1 MDRQGAG
8 EVLSGLQGRQGGAR
22 MRWPAGTAAGAR
34 AKTKN
39 GDDNNNGARARGAS
53 GKADGF
59 TAIVALIRLAQRR
72 AMTVML
78 SYIRSMA
85 RPRAV
90 HAKEF

>member
-8 EVLSGLQGRQGGAR
+8 EVFSGLQGGQGGAR
-22 MRWPAGTAAGAR
+22 MRWPAGTAAGAW

-39 GDDNNNGARARGAS
+39 GDNNNGARARSAL
-53 GKADGF
+53 GKTAGF

-72 AMTVML
+72 ARAVML

-85 RPRAV
+85 RPRAA